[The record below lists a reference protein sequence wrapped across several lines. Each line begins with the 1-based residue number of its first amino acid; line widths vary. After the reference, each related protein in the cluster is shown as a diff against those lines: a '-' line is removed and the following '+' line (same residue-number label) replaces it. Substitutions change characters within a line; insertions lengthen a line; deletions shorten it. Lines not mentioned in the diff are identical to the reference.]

1 MTKAMKWLFLT
12 ANGQA
17 VVILI
22 TAFLICALLEN
33 F

>member
-33 F
+33 Y

>member
-1 MTKAMKWLFLT
+1 MKKATKWLFLT

-22 TAFLICALLEN
+22 TAFLICALLQN
-33 F
+33 Y

>member
-1 MTKAMKWLFLT
+1 MKKAMKWLFLT

-22 TAFLICALLEN
+22 TAFLICALLQN
-33 F
+33 Y